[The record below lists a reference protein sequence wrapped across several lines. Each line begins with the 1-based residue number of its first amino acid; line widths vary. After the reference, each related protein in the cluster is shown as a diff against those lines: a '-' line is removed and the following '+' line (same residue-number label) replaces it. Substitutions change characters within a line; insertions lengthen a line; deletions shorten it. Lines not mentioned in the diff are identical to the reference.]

1 MQILKSEIKSAEILC
16 VGTEILLGDIV
27 NTNAAYLSRRLAEL
41 GIPVYHQSV
50 VGDNPKRLAEE
61 LTAAFS
67 RTDLVILTGG
77 LGPTCDDL
85 TKETVAE
92 VFGKK
97 LVMDDEALD
106 FIKSYFKK
114 IGRRMTE
121 NNEKQALVP
130 EGCIVFH
137 NDCGTAPGMAVEG
150 GEGSPLSGRAAI
162 LLPGPPREMKAMFER
177 SALPYLKSR
186 TSSTLVSRNIH
197 LFGIGESAA
206 ESLLRPMM
214 DRADPTLAPYAKE
227 GEVRLRVTARGK
239 TTEEAIAKCDGMI
252 DEVRGT
258 EVGKFI
264 YGIDVGSMENAVLE
278 KLREKGQ
285 TFAAAESCTGGYIA
299 KRVTDISG
307 ASDVF
312 LGSAVTY
319 ACSAKV
325 GIIGV
330 SHDTLDK
337 YGAVSEEVAKEMADG
352 ARRAFGADYAISTTG
367 IAGPGGGTDETP
379 VGTVYIAIAS
389 KEGVRAKRLSLSSQR
404 DRDYIR
410 TVASTNAF
418 YLILEEL
425 QK

>member
-61 LTAAFS
+61 LRAAFS
-67 RTDLVILTGG
+67 RADLVILTGG

-92 VFGKK
+92 VFGSR
-97 LVMDDEALD
+97 LVMDAEALD

-114 IGRRMTE
+114 VGRKMTE

-130 EGCIVFH
+130 EGCVVFH

-150 GEGSPLSGRAAI
+150 GEDSPLKGRAAI
-162 LLPGPPREMKAMFER
+162 LLPGPPREMMAMFEK

-206 ESLLRPMM
+206 EALLRPLM
-214 DRADPTLAPYAKE
+214 DKTDPTLAPYAKE
-227 GEVRLRVTARGK
+227 GEVRLRVTARGR
-239 TTEEAIAKCDGMI
+239 TAEEAIAKCDAMI
-252 DEVRGT
+252 DEVRQT
-258 EVGKFI
+258 EVGNYI
-264 YGIDVGSMENAVLE
+264 YGIDAVSMENAVLT
-278 KLREKGQ
+278 KLRERGQ

-299 KRVTDISG
+299 KRVTDIPGS
-307 ASDVF
+307 SDVF

-319 ACSAKV
+319 ACSAKA
-325 GIIGV
+325 GILGV
-330 SHDTLDK
+330 SPDTLER
-337 YGAVSEEVAKEMADG
+337 YGAVSEEVAREMAEG
-352 ARRAFGADYAISTTG
+352 ARRVFGSDFAISTTG
-367 IAGPGGGTDETP
+367 IAGPGGGTEETP
-379 VGTVYIAIAS
+379 VGTVYIAVAS
-389 KEGVRAKRLSLSSQR
+389 DVGVRAKRLALSSQR
-404 DRDYIR
+404 DRDFIR

-425 QK
+425 RK